1 MTSTATTALAV
12 ITDKLAARFNL
23 GDAVGADL
31 VQTLKQTAFK
41 GPVSDAQM
49 TALLVVASQHGLN
62 PWTREIYAFPDR
74 QNGIVP
80 VVGVDGWARIINEH
94 PMFDGMDFDQDSES
108 CTCIIHRKD
117 RSHPVRVTEWLAE
130 CRRNTQPWQSHPRRM
145 LRHKAMI
152 QAARLAFG
160 YGGIFDP
167 DEAERIVER
176 EMGRA
181 EVVTDPPAS
190 RTASV
195 KARLAQKLGKADPAP
210 ASDPDPQE
218 VIGQGVAVDAEWAEI
233 LPAASAPS
241 LTPRLE
247 ELGLPVA
254 RAQSAIQRK
263 FPGRYAKAG
272 DIDLGA
278 LAEDEAA
285 WAESQ
290 LPRWAKAVQAE
301 APAQASS
308 QTEVGYVA
316 CGECGKTMAQSE
328 ITCPHCGLDRPGM
341 MNKATIQ
348 DGRLVLCAVDA
359 DADDWGDGFGGEEG
373 KV

>member
-1 MTSTATTALAV
+1 MTTNNATTALAV
-12 ITDKLAARFNL
+12 ITDKLAARFSL

-31 VQTLKQTAFK
+31 VQTLKQTAFR

-94 PMFDGMDFDQDSES
+94 PMFDGMDFEQDSES

-117 RSHPVRVTEWLAE
+117 RAHPAKVTEWLAE

-176 EMGRA
+176 EMGPA
-181 EVVTDPPAS
+181 EVVTDPALS
-190 RTASV
+190 RTESLKAKLAGRLRPREAIAEAEVLPPVGSALT
-195 KARLAQKLGKADPAP
+195 ARLAALGIPVQRSRAAVMRRFPVRYEA
-210 ASDPDPQE
+210 
-218 VIGQGVAVDAEWAEI
+218 VAA
-233 LPAASAPS
+233 
-241 LTPRLE
+241 
-247 ELGLPVA
+247 
-254 RAQSAIQRK
+254 
-263 FPGRYAKAG
+263 
-272 DIDLGA
+272 IDLDA
-278 LAEDEAA
+278 LDEDVAA
-285 WAESQ
+285 WVESQ
-290 LPRWAKAVQAE
+290 LPRWAEAVQAE
-301 APAQASS
+301 TPPPAPG
-308 QTEVGYVA
+308 TV
-316 CGECGKTMAQSE
+316 
-328 ITCPHCGLDRPGM
+328 
-341 MNKATIQ
+341 
-348 DGRLVLCAVDA
+348 DGSGA
-359 DADDWGDGFGGEEG
+359 DWGDGFGGE
-373 KV
+373 VAV